1 MIAIFFFG
9 QMIPTLFNNQ
19 FKYVDKNIIKFP
31 KAPNIS
37 SNVNSYSIEGF
48 YDEPLMYRPDTLSSQ
63 AVINTN
69 TIKSNN
75 TYDTCVYYLS
85 VTGSLTFDLGVDSI
99 YYIDDVMYT
108 NQSVTVSNNML
119 IVISKSDISY
129 SGNGSVTG
137 YIMNIL

>member
-1 MIAIFFFG
+1 
-9 QMIPTLFNNQ
+9 MIPTLFNNQ
-19 FKYVDKNIIKFP
+19 FKYVDKNIIKIP
-31 KAPNIS
+31 MASNS
-37 SNVNSYSIEGF
+37 AYNVNSYSIEGF
-48 YDEPLMYRPDTLSSQ
+48 YNEPLMYTPDTLSSQ

-75 TYDTCVYYLS
+75 TYDTCVYYLYI
-85 VTGSLTFDLGVDSI
+85 TGSLNFDLGVDSI